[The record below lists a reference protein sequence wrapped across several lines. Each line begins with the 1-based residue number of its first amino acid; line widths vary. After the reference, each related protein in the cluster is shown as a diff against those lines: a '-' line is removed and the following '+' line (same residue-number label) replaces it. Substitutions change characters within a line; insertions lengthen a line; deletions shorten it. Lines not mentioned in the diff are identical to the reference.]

1 MLKCILLDDE
11 LPGLA
16 YLKMLCEQIP
26 ELSVVKAFN
35 DPQLFLEE
43 SSRLQFDFCIIDI
56 EMPRMNGLQVASL
69 LKGKPVIFA
78 TAYKDFAAE
87 AYDLDVIDYL
97 RKPIKQDRLAQA
109 MIKIKNHIETRGSLE
124 DSFTINT
131 DRGKSII
138 YFKDLLYIITST
150 VDARDKEVFLGNG
163 TTLIFKNLTFEKLQ
177 QQLPAL
183 EFLRINKKQI
193 VAKKIIRSYTA
204 TEIIST
210 LLDTNGNELRFN
222 LSDIYRDAVLT
233 AIQG

>member
-16 YLKMLCEQIP
+16 YMKMLCEQIP
-26 ELSVVKAFN
+26 ELNVVKAFN

-43 SSRLQFDFCIIDI
+43 SARLQFDFCIIDI
-56 EMPRMNGLQVASL
+56 EMPAMNGLQVASL
-69 LKGKPVIFA
+69 LKGKPIIFA

-97 RKPIKQDRLAQA
+97 RKPMHQDRLAQA
-109 MIKIKNHIETRGSLE
+109 IIKVKNHIESKSRLE

-138 YFKDLLYIITST
+138 HFKDLLYVNTSV
-150 VDARDKEVFLGNG
+150 VDARDKEAFLANG
-163 TTLIFKNLTFEKLQ
+163 TTLVLKNLTFEKLQ
-177 QQLPAL
+177 QQLPVL
-183 EFLRINKKQI
+183 EFIRINKKQI
-193 VAKKIIRSYTA
+193 LSKKIVKSYTA
-204 TEIIST
+204 TEIISI
-210 LLDTNGNELRFN
+210 LSDTNGNELHFN
-222 LSDIYRDAVLT
+222 LSDTYRDAVLA

>member
-16 YLKMLCEQIP
+16 YMKMLCEQIP
-26 ELSVVKAFN
+26 ELEVVKAFN

-43 SSRLQFDFCIIDI
+43 SGRLSFDFCIIDI
-56 EMPRMNGLQVASL
+56 EMPHMNGLQVAAL

-78 TAYKDFAAE
+78 TAYKEFAAE
-87 AYDLDVIDYL
+87 AYELDVVDYL
-97 RKPIKQDRLAQA
+97 QKPIKQDRLAHA
-109 MIKIKNHIETRGSLE
+109 ITKIKNHLETRNSLE
-124 DSFTINT
+124 HSFTINT

-138 YFKDLLYIITST
+138 YFKDLLYVNTSA
-150 VDARDKEVFLGNG
+150 VDARDKEAFLANG
-163 TTLIFKNLTFEKLQ
+163 TALIFKNLTFEKLQ

-193 VAKKIIRSYTA
+193 LSKKIIRSYTA

-210 LLDTNGNELRFN
+210 LVDSNGHELRFN
-222 LSDIYRDAVLT
+222 LSDIYRDAVL
-233 AIQG
+233 ASIQA